1 MPTSKKTSSQARSSV
16 LRSFSSRHI
25 GLRDNER
32 DEILNDLGYSTL
44 EAFIKDV
51 VPKDI
56 LNNSPLKI
64 EEGISEEKALQELK
78 LIASKNTLHHS
89 FIGQGYY
96 NTLTPTVILRNVFE
110 NPGWYTSYTPYQPEI
125 SQGRLEALI
134 NFQTMVSDLTG
145 LDISNASLLDEAT
158 AAAEAMTLAKR
169 VSKSKSNNFFVDDLC
184 FPQTIKVIQ
193 TRAKPLDIN
202 IIVGPSTAC
211 KKEDYFGA
219 IFQYPN
225 SEGNINSFSEEINYS
240 KEKNAVVILA
250 TDLLALCL
258 LKTPGEL
265 EADIAIGTSQRF
277 GVPMGYG
284 GPHAAF
290 MSVKEEF
297 KRFLPGRLVGASI
310 DQKGKVAYRLALQTR
325 EQHIRREKATSNICT
340 AQALLAIMAGFYAVY
355 HGPEG
360 LKAIARKVNDKTTKL
375 AQLLKAKNYSLKSEH
390 FFDTLVIDSGS
401 ETASLVEAAS
411 DKGINLRKINEDLI
425 GISLDESVDDEV
437 FKNILSIFSIKS
449 PEKNNAVMTSIPE
462 DLSRTS
468 NYLQHPVFNK
478 YHSETEM
485 LRYIKRLYEK
495 DIALDRAMIPL
506 GSCTMKLNA
515 TSEMLPVSWPE
526 FSSIHPFAPESQV
539 LGYKKLIKELEQQ
552 LATITG
558 YSEIS
563 LQPNAGSQGEY
574 AGLLAIAAYH
584 ESKGDKARNICLI
597 PMSSHGTNPASAQMV
612 GLKVVAIDCDKEGNI
627 DLNDLKR
634 KANEYSDNLSSIMIT
649 YPSTHGV
656 FETNVREVCNI
667 VHKHGGQVYI
677 DGANLN
683 AMVGLCYPGE
693 FGGDVSHLNL
703 HKTFCIP
710 HGGGGPGVGPI
721 GVADHLKDFL
731 PGNHVEESSV
741 GPVSATEWGS
751 ASILPISWMY
761 IKMMGASGLKKATE
775 SAILNANYIAH
786 RLKGHYEVLYKG
798 ENSLVAHECIID
810 LRNLKES
817 ADIDVEDIAK
827 RLIDYGFHAPT
838 MSWPVVGTLMIE
850 PTESESKAEL
860 DRFCEAM
867 IGIRKE
873 IKRIETG
880 DLDKEDNM
888 LKNSPHSAEQVTD
901 DNWEHSYSRSEAA
914 YPVESLRADKYW
926 CPVSRVDNAY
936 GDRNLV
942 CSCPSMEELY

>member
-539 LGYKKLIKELEQQ
+539 LGYKKLIKELGQQ

-817 ADIDVEDIAK
+817 VDIDVEDIAK

-888 LKNSPHSAEQVTD
+888 LKNAPHSAEQVTD

>member
-1 MPTSKKTSSQARSSV
+1 MPTSKKTSSQARSSD

-32 DEILNDLGYSTL
+32 DEILNDLGYSTI

-612 GLKVVAIDCDKEGNI
+612 GMKVVAIDCDKEGNI

-810 LRNLKES
+810 LRNLKKS
-817 ADIDVEDIAK
+817 VGIDVEDIAK

-888 LKNSPHSAEQVTD
+888 LKNAPHSAEQVTD